1 MGTGPTPRK
10 YPTRLGGRDVAALAI
25 HTQSPPRST
34 PLLVPQSRAASFFLP
49 LSLDRRGHTAAA
61 VGERSLTPR
70 QSRV

>member
-34 PLLVPQSRAASFFLP
+34 PLLVPQSRAASFFC
-49 LSLDRRGHTAAA
+49 LS
-61 VGERSLTPR
+61 V
-70 QSRV
+70 